1 MIRGVNVQPLD
12 LKKLIQ
18 VIYDQKDI
26 EAELILD
33 EGCVITIEDQAPLV
47 KVINYFLNY
56 LHALTSG
63 PLNIGLDLMGDQI
76 LMSFIA
82 YTAEGS
88 VPEISPNVS
97 DALKSFNA
105 NFEKEHKAGSY
116 VQIKIHFSK

>member
-1 MIRGVNVQPLD
+1 MSNPLD
-12 LKKLIQ
+12 LKRLIQ
-18 VIYDQKDI
+18 LIYDQKDI

-33 EGCVITIEDQAPLV
+33 EGCVINTEDQGPLV
-47 KVINYFLNY
+47 KVINYFINY

-82 YTAEGS
+82 YTAETS
-88 VPEISPNVS
+88 IPEVSANVA

-105 NFEKEHKAGSY
+105 KFETDHKAGSY
-116 VQIKIHFSK
+116 AQVKIHFSK